1 MQLLA
6 TSAMAA
12 LLMGGQAVGELC
24 KCSPTD
30 ACWPSDAEWE
40 AFNATITGNLIRTV
54 PPGSVC
60 YPDEPNYDSEAC
72 DAVISGWSSSVFHSS
87 DPASVSTAWSNSS
100 CVPVYP
106 NGTSVDGVPG
116 AGDRGCSLGALPSY
130 VVNVTGPEEVQG
142 ALRFAREK
150 NLRVVIKNTGHN
162 GSGSTPYRLTT
173 LRMVVGSLTRPGSIW
188 THNLKQTQFH
198 ERFQPVSCSANTTWK
213 GSQMAITIGAGIQ
226 DGEIFD
232 FAKKN
237 NVVAVGG
244 TSKDVGV
251 VGWATGG
258 GHGFMTGEYGM
269 GADNILEAVIVTP
282 SGDLITANACQNEDV
297 FWAIR
302 GGGGGTFGVIV
313 NMTMKAYPVPEMT
326 LLGLN
331 AAANNGTSSKAW
343 WRFVAQLHGLLPAIQ
358 EEGVKGYYTIGA
370 PAGQTIALASSLF
383 LWNAAN
389 GTAERV
395 LAPVKAL
402 LAANNGTVTG
412 SVQTIPVPSFYDLL
426 ETMPITESG
435 ARATT
440 ITAARLITRRVVTEE
455 QGLLAEVLEEV
466 GTRVLAP
473 TNGLPNL
480 SMSGTMTI
488 GHEPV
493 DNALNPAWRDSVVHL
508 ITQQSWD
515 GSLPAANV
523 SRIVNDMTYNKLNAL
538 RRLDPGSG
546 TYLNEANTFEPGW
559 QWSFFGPNYGR
570 LRSIKDKYDPEG
582 LLWCPQC
589 VGGEDWVQR
598 EDGRLCEAYKPFG
611 AR

>member
-1 MQLLA
+1 
-6 TSAMAA
+6 
-12 LLMGGQAVGELC
+12 
-24 KCSPTD
+24 
-30 ACWPSDAEWE
+30 
-40 AFNATITGNLIRTV
+40 
-54 PPGSVC
+54 
-60 YPDEPNYDSEAC
+60 
-72 DAVISGWSSSVFHSS
+72 
-87 DPASVSTAWSNSS
+87 
-100 CVPVYP
+100 
-106 NGTSVDGVPG
+106 
-116 AGDRGCSLGALPSY
+116 
-130 VVNVTGPEEVQG
+130 
-142 ALRFAREK
+142 
-150 NLRVVIKNTGHN
+150 
-162 GSGSTPYRLTT
+162 
-173 LRMVVGSLTRPGSIW
+173 MVVGSLTRPGSIW
-188 THNLKQTQFH
+188 THNMKQTQFH

-244 TSKDVGV
+244 TSKVLLYPPSFQEIWQGCQCQSRIADRASPRQDVGV

-269 GADNILEAVIVTP
+269 GADNILEAAIVTP

-455 QGLLAEVLEEV
+455 QDLLAEVLEEV
-466 GTRVLAP
+466 GTRVLAATVSDP
-473 TNGLPNL
+473 PEPNP
-480 SMSGTMTI
+480 I
-488 GHEPV
+488 H
-493 DNALNPAWRDSVVHL
+493 
-508 ITQQSWD
+508 
-515 GSLPAANV
+515 PAA
-523 SRIVNDMTYNKLNAL
+523 SPSAHH
-538 RRLDPGSG
+538 
-546 TYLNEANTFEPGW
+546 
-559 QWSFFGPNYGR
+559 
-570 LRSIKDKYDPEG
+570 
-582 LLWCPQC
+582 
-589 VGGEDWVQR
+589 
-598 EDGRLCEAYKPFG
+598 
-611 AR
+611 

>member
-1 MQLLA
+1 
-6 TSAMAA
+6 MAA

-244 TSKDVGV
+244 TSK
-251 VGWATGG
+251 
-258 GHGFMTGEYGM
+258 
-269 GADNILEAVIVTP
+269 
-282 SGDLITANACQNEDV
+282 
-297 FWAIR
+297 
-302 GGGGGTFGVIV
+302 
-313 NMTMKAYPVPEMT
+313 
-326 LLGLN
+326 
-331 AAANNGTSSKAW
+331 
-343 WRFVAQLHGLLPAIQ
+343 LHGLLPAIQ